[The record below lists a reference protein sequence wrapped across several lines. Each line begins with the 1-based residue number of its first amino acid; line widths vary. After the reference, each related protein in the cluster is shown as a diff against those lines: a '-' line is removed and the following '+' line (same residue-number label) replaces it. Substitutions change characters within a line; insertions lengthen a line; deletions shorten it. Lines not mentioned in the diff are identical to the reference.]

1 MEKYYYELQYF
12 FSRSN
17 FGSIGVATR
26 EKLNT
31 DDIDECIL
39 YLDSRYLIDDYYT
52 NNIISIKE
60 ISKEEY
66 INIYYSEE
74 DEKNEYNDI
83 QLARINEIRDAAN
96 VFINTLLY
104 KPIINNVESEIVWPL
119 IDHTI
124 EELRLNGYT
133 PYYPDPLG
141 DE

>member
-17 FGSIGVATR
+17 FGSRGVVTR

-66 INIYYSEE
+66 IDIYSKE

-104 KPIINNVESEIVWPL
+104 KPIINNVESEIVWSL

>member
-26 EKLNT
+26 EKLDT